1 MSGLSGAPAYR
12 KGLLRRMRTP
22 PVLPPLLFRQKLL
35 LAVLAGSVFLR
46 DAALGGTFFLL
57 LLFVMKKGERPS
69 RFVLLAAAFLMGLG
83 TTFLAGP
90 AAPPCPSWA
99 SFPGRSILAEGR
111 VVSVTGL
118 PGERV
123 RVLLEGLRPLD
134 VFPFMTE
141 KTAEAV
147 NIALAKREDAPYAGR
162 RNYPGPVVEDAASP
176 LRDLVSMTLD
186 KGALACAGRPV
197 QGQTLRALMRLYPVS
212 GSINPG
218 TSDIAAYWA
227 DRGIW
232 HGARLNMS
240 GDFPVFLEFVE
251 GEGWAYR
258 AALLR
263 ERWRT
268 MMIRA
273 LAGTQ
278 EGALHQDAP
287 AEERIPEMTQGQ
299 AMLTALLFGDR
310 SYLDPETVDLFTRAG
325 LVHSLALSGQHLAL
339 AAMAGAAFMFLLSRA
354 WPELFLVRPRRILV
368 VSAGIPFA
376 LAYLFLGGAPFS
388 LIRAAFMMLAAA
400 FFLCLRR
407 SVAPMD
413 VLFAAAF
420 LLFLCHPLV
429 AFDLSA
435 QLSVLAVAG
444 ILLVMPLVSALL
456 RRFPAKP
463 RGRGKAPFSLMRRAV
478 HAFIRW
484 SGSMLLVSV
493 AAQLAVL
500 PVVVSVFGVISLN
513 LWANLLWLPLLTF
526 ITLPCAALGLTLLV
540 VFGPQTVSSLLF
552 TAAAFPADAL
562 LHLLVF
568 LEHAGQLS
576 FIQCLRPSSVS
587 GLGYGAVLVGLAL
600 AAQAALC
607 GRKVESVGKKLLA
620 AGLLLLPAGQIP
632 VWADDML
639 ARYEERVTLTVL
651 DVGQGQAVLLSYP
664 GGRVLVDG
672 GGGGSPFFD
681 VGRSIVAPVLTAGRM
696 PRLDAVFVSHTDA
709 DHARGLRW
717 ILEHFQVGCL
727 YGSFFSAAADDEE
740 GAALREIIRRRGIPE
755 RVLFRGDA
763 LTLYGDVRL
772 EVVWPDEEALYT
784 LHRTKDP
791 DNNEASLALRLA
803 RGGEGLAM
811 LCGDMPSDALSRLVE
826 TGQNLQ
832 AQVLVLPHHGAASS
846 FQTDFY
852 DAVRPDMALA
862 SAAAFHRFGFP
873 GRKVR
878 EEMALRNIPLYSTS
892 ELGAF
897 SLTWRE
903 RELF

>member
-526 ITLPCAALGLTLLV
+526 ITLPGLFAQMPGGMIFSAIFFLLFFLAALT
-540 VFGPQTVSSLLF
+540 SSISLLEAP
-552 TAAAFPADAL
+552 TGYLID
-562 LHLLVF
+562 HGVKRT
-568 LEHAGQLS
+568 HATL
-576 FIQCLRPSSVS
+576 IM
-587 GLGYGAVLVGLAL
+587 AVLIFLVGLPSAISL
-600 AAQAALC
+600 AGGLKI
-607 GRKVESVGKKLLA
+607 GSRDFIDA
-620 AGLLLLPAGQIP
+620 AGYLTDSIMMP
-632 VWADDML
+632 L
-639 ARYEERVTLTVL
+639 A
-651 DVGQGQAVLLSYP
+651 S
-664 GGRVLVDG
+664 
-672 GGGGSPFFD
+672 
-681 VGRSIVAPVLTAGRM
+681 
-696 PRLDAVFVSHTDA
+696 
-709 DHARGLRW
+709 
-717 ILEHFQVGCL
+717 
-727 YGSFFSAAADDEE
+727 
-740 GAALREIIRRRGIPE
+740 
-755 RVLFRGDA
+755 
-763 LTLYGDVRL
+763 
-772 EVVWPDEEALYT
+772 
-784 LHRTKDP
+784 
-791 DNNEASLALRLA
+791 
-803 RGGEGLAM
+803 M
-811 LCGDMPSDALSRLVE
+811 LCCIFAGWSLKDEKLKAELTNNGTINFPTYGLWKIMMKVIAPAAILCIFA
-826 TGQNLQ
+826 TGL
-832 AQVLVLPHHGAASS
+832 
-846 FQTDFY
+846 
-852 DAVRPDMALA
+852 
-862 SAAAFHRFGFP
+862 
-873 GRKVR
+873 K
-878 EEMALRNIPLYSTS
+878 
-892 ELGAF
+892 
-897 SLTWRE
+897 W
-903 RELF
+903 